1 MKNKKEVAGFLIV
14 ALLLT
19 SFFSIQD
26 TNAAYTPDL
35 TIIKVS
41 PYYYESFELYSKY
54 VPGYSVD
61 IANYGSGASKNT
73 TMNFYIRTLENKTI
87 MKTLKVPALNAGKG
101 VRLRFSMS
109 NKTDGSFK
117 EGYAAVNPY
126 KSFKEISFTNN
137 ARKFS
142 LKEVMLSSSNKTIT
156 ETYQESVN
164 SNQTFT
170 TGTIEKPNRE
180 SNNLQYNNIT
190 QLIRVIPIN
199 SGWYTVDSV
208 IVPCNGSLHNN
219 MTLNIGGSNP
229 YSGNANEW
237 NTNSLENGGYVKFE
251 VNTDIYSITDIK
263 LSVTGEELE
272 KKAQINDTII
282 INTRRFDD
290 DLWDWEPEAHNYFE
304 NYSCYY
310 TGQSTSQI
318 LTNKT
323 ASYITNSTSYTVH
336 HSNVIELKVLGN
348 TDNCYV
354 AGWFIIPKGSIN
366 NIIGLYGSTD
376 QYGDWHGTEKTASL
390 ISNGQYGLSQKIR
403 DIPQIGFKIKGS
415 NIQGFSGFKSLGFKP
430 WTWKEQY

>member
-41 PYYYESFELYSKY
+41 PYYYESFELYQKY

-126 KSFKEISFTNN
+126 KSFKEISFNNN

-142 LKEVMLSSSNKTIT
+142 LKEIMSTSSNKTVTEVYQTAGTPQTWSGTTLNYTSPLSGKTGIT
-156 ETYQESVN
+156 RMYCKINFNNQRDTGIKSIIAPIPGYMHDNVTIKAFGGYQQNSGQPTDWNDTSCTFNIETYYNTLEYVEITVTGQNLESKNVFKEPIEVLKADWINTDEEPDYGYWTYTDIAGGLTRNVQEDYSGVST
-164 SNQTFT
+164 SNQTYNT
-170 TGTIEKPNRE
+170 T
-180 SNNLQYNNIT
+180 
-190 QLIRVIPIN
+190 
-199 SGWYTVDSV
+199 
-208 IVPCNGSLHNN
+208 
-219 MTLNIGGSNP
+219 
-229 YSGNANEW
+229 NA
-237 NTNSLENGGYVKFE
+237 
-251 VNTDIYSITDIK
+251 
-263 LSVTGEELE
+263 
-272 KKAQINDTII
+272 
-282 INTRRFDD
+282 
-290 DLWDWEPEAHNYFE
+290 
-304 NYSCYY
+304 
-310 TGQSTSQI
+310 
-318 LTNKT
+318 KT
-323 ASYITNSTSYTVH
+323 YTVH
-336 HSNVIELKVLGN
+336 HSNVIELIVKGN
-348 TDNCYV
+348 TDNCYT
-354 AGWFIIPKGSIN
+354 AGWFITPKGTFN
-366 NIIGLYGSTD
+366 EVIGIYGSTD
-376 QYGDWHGTEKTASL
+376 QYGDWYGTEKTASL

-403 DIPQIGFKIKGS
+403 DIPQFGFIIKGS
-415 NIQGFSGFKSLGFKP
+415 NIQGFTSFKSLGFKP